1 MRGCGSDSGQVVAV
15 PAALEAGAAEP
26 SAGGPA
32 LVPPGRRLPEA
43 RPSAET
49 TQLRGRPSALSVG
62 RLKKRLL
69 KASQLISEKIN
80 GIEGT
85 KLDDHFIDMERKIY
99 NTNKAV
105 TEIRLKATEYIQP
118 NPVYRA
124 KLGMLSTVSK
134 IHNQGKALELPQP
147 EGLLGNCMLKYGH
160 ELGEDS
166 SFGGALI
173 DMGKAMKLMAEVKES
188 FDINVKETF
197 IDPLQL
203 VHDEDLREIAH
214 HLKRLEGRRL
224 DYDYKR
230 RRVGKIPDDEIT
242 QAMEKFEESKDMAE
256 RSMFNFLENDVEQVG
271 QLAQFVQAALDY
283 HQQSADIL
291 QLLQRKLRV
300 RIAAASSLSRNNFRP
315 RPLRRCPCAL
325 NMSAASSSRSKG
337 CWHEMDQAE
346 TCSEESGSVQVDA
359 KVMASKSSSIPEDP
373 SL

>member
-1 MRGCGSDSGQVVAV
+1 
-15 PAALEAGAAEP
+15 
-26 SAGGPA
+26 
-32 LVPPGRRLPEA
+32 
-43 RPSAET
+43 
-49 TQLRGRPSALSVG
+49 
-62 RLKKRLL
+62 
-69 KASQLISEKIN
+69 
-80 GIEGT
+80 
-85 KLDDHFIDMERKIY
+85 
-99 NTNKAV
+99 
-105 TEIRLKATEYIQP
+105 
-118 NPVYRA
+118 
-124 KLGMLSTVSK
+124 MLSTVSK
-134 IHNQGKALELPQP
+134 IHNQGKALEFPQS
-147 EGLLGNCMLKYGH
+147 EGLLGDCMLKYGH

-166 SFGGALI
+166 TFGGALI

-214 HLKRLEGRRL
+214 HLRRLEGRRL

-256 RSMFNFLENDVEQVG
+256 RSMFNFLENDVEQVS

-315 RPLRRCPCAL
+315 QPLRRCPSAL
-325 NMSAASSSRSKG
+325 NVSAASSSRSKG
-337 CWHEMDQAE
+337 EMPAL
-346 TCSEESGSVQVDA
+346 G
-359 KVMASKSSSIPEDP
+359 P
-373 SL
+373 